1 MWQLF
6 TAHST
11 YKKRAKFAAIMW
23 TLLIFIACF
32 IPGKEI
38 PHLDIPLMDKW
49 VHFLLFGV
57 FSLLWMMAYPS
68 EKIKHLLIIASIG
81 ALFGWLIEE
90 LQGLLSFLGR
100 AKDLLDIEADLLG
113 AFLGAFLFYICN
125 KIASKNLTKS
135 NN

>member
-11 YKKRAKFAAIMW
+11 YTKRAKFAAILW

-38 PHLDIPLMDKW
+38 PNLDIPLMDKW
-49 VHFLLFGV
+49 VHFILFGG
-57 FSLLWMMAYPS
+57 FSLLWLMAYPTA
-68 EKIKHLLIIASIG
+68 KTTRQLLVAVIG

-100 AKDLLDIEADLLG
+100 AKDLLDIEADVLG
-113 AFLGAFLFYICN
+113 AFLGVLLFYICN
-125 KIASKNLTKS
+125 KLASKKTTQKFK
-135 NN
+135 